1 MENITYRTNLL
12 QSVKV
17 DDIVQKDMV
26 SMDFGDFDFGEDQYY
41 KCSWMDVGRPDRI
54 SKIIYG
60 TTNYWHFLMWY
71 NGVGDVWNDL
81 RENMMIKYP
90 NINLVREAFKTYR
103 KKEDVI

>member
-17 DDIVQKDMV
+17 DDIVQKDMG

-60 TTNYWHFLMWY
+60 TSSVPG
-71 NGVGDVWNDL
+71 NGDSSTPAPK
-81 RENMMIKYP
+81 R
-90 NINLVREAFKTYR
+90 RR
-103 KKEDVI
+103 R